1 VQGFVRDDNVEH
13 AHRILKRRMQRE
25 GAFREL
31 RRRRFYE
38 KPSDRTIPQAGAQ
51 AGHSRQTDRRTNEEV
66 QVIAQTGRRRG

>member
-1 VQGFVRDDNVEH
+1 
-13 AHRILKRRMQRE
+13 MQRE